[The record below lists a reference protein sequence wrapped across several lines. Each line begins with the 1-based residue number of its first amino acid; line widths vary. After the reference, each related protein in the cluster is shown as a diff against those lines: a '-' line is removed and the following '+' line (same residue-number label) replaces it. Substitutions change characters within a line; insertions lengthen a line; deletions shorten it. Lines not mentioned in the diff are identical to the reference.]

1 MDGVHSHR
9 SQELGNADD
18 LHEMEGKQ
26 GNRIANL
33 RETVVTRAQD
43 KHHRRGFTGIGIY
56 TLNGGARE
64 EKSSE
69 RSV

>member
-9 SQELGNADD
+9 SQELGNTDD

-33 RETVVTRAQD
+33 RETVATWAQD
-43 KHHRRGFTGIGIY
+43 KHHRRGLLGLESI
-56 TLNGGARE
+56 L
-64 EKSSE
+64 
-69 RSV
+69 